1 MKRRERPELI
11 YSDVSC
17 GTCRTGVPH
26 IDKFFLEK
34 KTNRAARMATISEAA
49 TYPLFSQ
56 TDDLQ
61 FSQKHEMWILFLSS
75 ETRLLVRARLRLVL
89 QCSALKHFFDLT

>member
-1 MKRRERPELI
+1 
-11 YSDVSC
+11 
-17 GTCRTGVPH
+17 
-26 IDKFFLEK
+26 
-34 KTNRAARMATISEAA
+34 MATISEAA

-61 FSQKHEMWILFLSS
+61 FSQKHEMWILFLNSS
-75 ETRLLVRARLRLVL
+75 SSWNSANITRRLRLVL